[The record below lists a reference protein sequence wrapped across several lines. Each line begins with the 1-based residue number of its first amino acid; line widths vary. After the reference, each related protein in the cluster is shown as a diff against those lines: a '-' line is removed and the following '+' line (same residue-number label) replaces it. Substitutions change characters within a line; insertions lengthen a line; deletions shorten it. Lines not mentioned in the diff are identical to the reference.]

1 MTNKWKQNL
10 KLLKSLFYKAKL
22 YNKIIAF
29 PHATEGLEMIVITIY
44 CFNVSYHMFQF
55 KDDPS
60 RSFNCSMFCFEFE
73 NLSNILWTKNLI
85 QLTLIVT
92 INLKM
97 TLNVLTVN
105 NARKSETEMKMEF
118 FEKSLFRGSY
128 KSGKISQFSAAPH
141 QLPNMRPQFYLK
153 ELLKL
158 VLNASIYWDHKEHL

>member
-10 KLLKSLFYKAKL
+10 KLLKSLFYKVKL

-44 CFNVSYHMFQF
+44 CFNVSYHMFQL

-60 RSFNCSMFCFEFE
+60 RSFNCSMFCFEFDQ
-73 NLSNILWTKNLI
+73 LSNILWTKNLI

-105 NARKSETEMKMEF
+105 NARKSETEMKIEF
-118 FEKSLFRGSY
+118 LEKSSLTVNYTDRWENFCCLLQAAQQRIFMRRFY
-128 KSGKISQFSAAPH
+128 MVYSAH
-141 QLPNMRPQFYLK
+141 
-153 ELLKL
+153 
-158 VLNASIYWDHKEHL
+158 LNTTI